1 MKYIQNHQI
10 QEFGRSNH
18 NYFID
23 RLHFLLSRGAHREKI
38 ASAAQVLFMKKGTGA
53 ATMDDVAKAAGYSKA
68 TLYVYFKN
76 KEAYIEKSM
85 NLSKQKFL
93 EYGFE
98 TLYRSVSIRGG
109 VQ

>member
-1 MKYIQNHQI
+1 
-10 QEFGRSNH
+10 
-18 NYFID
+18 
-23 RLHFLLSRGAHREKI
+23 
-38 ASAAQVLFMKKGTGA
+38 
-53 ATMDDVAKAAGYSKA
+53 MDDVAKAAGYSKA
-68 TLYVYFKN
+68 TLYVYFLK